1 MTELTLDGV
10 TKVYSDSRGRET
22 AVEDVSLTV
31 NDGEFIVI
39 VGPSGCGKSTT
50 LRMIAG
56 LETVTEGSI
65 LFDDEEVHEYTPP
78 RRNVAMVFQN
88 YSLYPSMDARE
99 NMEYGLKHSTD
110 LSKEARLREV
120 DEAAKML
127 DIEDILD
134 QNTDEMSGGQ
144 KQRVAL
150 GRAIVREPRVF
161 LLDEPLSNLD
171 AKLRSEMRHEIQ
183 RIHKELDVTTIYV
196 THDQKEAMTMADRIA
211 ILSDGKLQQ
220 VETPE
225 RLYNAPENRFV
236 AQFIGSPSMNL
247 LDVTTER
254 SRPNVTFYHGGQEIA
269 TVPES
274 ALNRIPSEVELG
286 IRPEHMG
293 LTETPTDSSVPVE
306 VLVPEYQGKT
316 NFIHVDL
323 AGNELTA
330 RTKPGLLPDTG
341 TTAHLD
347 LDPDDLYVF
356 DAETGDAEKTRQAT
370 EHASVERSPTDGV
383 P

>member
-56 LETVTEGSI
+56 LETVTEGAI
-65 LFDDEEVHEYTPP
+65 LFDDEEVNDYTPP
-78 RRNVAMVFQN
+78 RRDVAMVFQN
-88 YSLYPSMDARE
+88 YSLYPSMDARG

-110 LSKEARLREV
+110 LSKEARQREV
-120 DEAAKML
+120 TQAAEML
-127 DIEDILD
+127 EIEDILD
-134 QNTDEMSGGQ
+134 QNPDEMSGGQ

-150 GRAIVREPRVF
+150 GRAIVRDPRVF

-183 RIHKELDVTTIYV
+183 RIHKELGVTTIYV

-225 RLYNAPENRFV
+225 RLYNAPDNKFV
-236 AQFIGSPSMNL
+236 AQFIGSPSMNI
-247 LDVTTER
+247 LDVTAKR
-254 SRPNVTFYHGGQEIA
+254 SGSTVSFNYNGQEIV
-269 TVPES
+269 TVAAS
-274 ALNRIPSEVELG
+274 KLDRIPSDVQVG

-293 LTETPTDSSVPVE
+293 ISKTPVDGGVQVE
-306 VLVPEYQGKT
+306 VLVSEYQGNT

-323 AGNELTA
+323 AGTEMTA
-330 RTKPGLLPDTG
+330 RTEPGLLPDEGATVY
-341 TTAHLD
+341 LD
-347 LDPDDLYVF
+347 LDPADLYVF
-356 DAETGDAEKTRQAT
+356 DAETGEAEKTREAT
-370 EHASVERSPTDGV
+370 EHATLERSTTDSIY
-383 P
+383 

>member
-1 MTELTLDGV
+1 MTKLALDGV
-10 TKVYSDSRGRET
+10 TKVYSDSRGQET

-31 NDGEFIVI
+31 DDGEFVVI

-56 LETVTEGSI
+56 LETVTEGAI
-65 LFDDEEVHEYTPP
+65 LFDDEAVHEYTPP

-88 YSLYPSMDARE
+88 YSLYPSMDARG

-110 LSKEARLREV
+110 LSKDARQREV
-120 DEAAKML
+120 TKAAEML
-127 DIEDILD
+127 EIEDILD
-134 QNTDEMSGGQ
+134 QNPDEMSGGQ

-150 GRAIVREPRVF
+150 GRAIVRDPRVF

-183 RIHKELDVTTIYV
+183 RIHQELGVTTIYV

-211 ILSDGKLQQ
+211 ILSDGELQQ

-225 RLYNAPENRFV
+225 RLYNSPDNKFV
-236 AQFIGSPSMNL
+236 AQFIGSPSMNV
-247 LDVTTER
+247 LDVTADR
-254 SRPNVTFYHGGQEIA
+254 SGSTVTLNYNGHDIA
-269 TVPES
+269 TVADS
-274 ALNRIPSEVELG
+274 AFDRIPSDMELG

-293 LTETPTDSSVPVE
+293 LSTTPVDGGVPVE
-306 VLVPEYQGKT
+306 VLVSEYQGNT

-323 AGNELTA
+323 AGKEITA
-330 RTKPGLLPDTG
+330 RTEPGLFPDEDATVY
-341 TTAHLD
+341 LD
-347 LDPDDLYVF
+347 LDPADLYVF
-356 DAETGDAEKTRQAT
+356 DADTGAAEKTREAT
-370 EHASVERSPTDGV
+370 EHATIERSTTDSIY
-383 P
+383 